1 MPVLGTQN
9 RWQGELFVAGS
20 LQQLIPADHILK
32 RVDAVLDLSWLR
44 DAVADRY
51 CPDNGRPS
59 IDPEAAMRLMLAGFL
74 QGIVHDRQL
83 MREAQVNIA
92 IRWFAG
98 YSLEDE
104 LPDHSSLTRL
114 RQRWGSKRFLD
125 LFEHTVQNCIDAGL
139 VANDLIHVDATLV
152 RADVSLSSL
161 VKRHAQEVIEKNDHD
176 DALLSGPPIR
186 AGRLKC
192 VSQTDPDCA
201 MATGRRGVFTEP
213 TYKAHVAADSQA
225 RVIVDISVSPGDHN
239 EGNEI
244 VDQIDRVTH
253 RTGKSPAIVTADAGY
268 AYGKVYRAIEERGI
282 EPLIP
287 VKAEPKPQKVIP
299 LRRFKYD
306 ELNQVVRCPQGKL
319 LRPSTKAWHGLYYK
333 SRTADCRPCPRRAE
347 CLSPTVGRRSVVI
360 SDGYAALLRARRR
373 RLRWEK
379 RETRIYRRH
388 RGYIEG
394 VNAEAKRRH
403 GMGRAIRRGLNN
415 ISIQA
420 YLTAAAINLK
430 RLAA

>member
-1 MPVLGTQN
+1 MLGTQD
-9 RWQGELFVAGS
+9 RWQGELFVVGS
-20 LQQLIPADHILK
+20 LEQLIPQDHILK
-32 RVDAVLDLSWLR
+32 RIDAVLDLSWLR
-44 DAVADRY
+44 EAVADCY
-51 CPDNGRPS
+51 CADNGRPS
-59 IDPEAAMRLMLAGFL
+59 IDPESAMRLMLAGFL
-74 QGIVHDRQL
+74 HGIVHDRKL

-114 RQRWGSKRFLD
+114 RQRWGSERFLE
-125 LFEHTVQNCIDAGL
+125 LFEHTVQHCIGAGL
-139 VANDLIHVDATLV
+139 VANDLIHIDATLV
-152 RADVSLSSL
+152 RADVSLDSL
-161 VKRHAQEVIEKNDHD
+161 VKRHAQEVIEENDNSET
-176 DALLSGPPIR
+176 LLCGPPIR

-213 TYKAHVAADSQA
+213 TYKTHVAADGRG
-225 RVIVDISVSPGDHN
+225 RVIVDISVTPGDHN

-244 VDQIDRVTH
+244 VDQIDRVTR
-253 RTGKSPAIVTADAGY
+253 RTGQSPDTVTADAGY
-268 AYGKVYRAIEERGI
+268 AYGKVYKAIEERGI
-282 EPLIP
+282 DPLIP
-287 VKAEPKPQKVIP
+287 VKAEPRPRKVIP

-319 LRPSTKAWHGLYYK
+319 LRPSTKAWHGWYYK
-333 SRTADCRPCPRRAE
+333 SSTADCKPCPRRVE
-347 CLSPTVGRRSVVI
+347 CLSPTVGRRTIAI

-379 RETRIYRRH
+379 RETRIYQRH
-388 RGYIEG
+388 RGFIEG
-394 VNAEAKRRH
+394 VNAEAKRWH
-403 GMGRAIRRGLNN
+403 GLGRAVRRGLDNMA
-415 ISIQA
+415 IQA